1 METQLKKLKEMFN
14 KELEDLKG
22 KMNSTISEM
31 KNTLEGNNSRI
42 MKAKERIREMEDR
55 MVEITATGKNIKKK
69 E

>member
-42 MKAKERIREMEDR
+42 MKSKERIREMEDR